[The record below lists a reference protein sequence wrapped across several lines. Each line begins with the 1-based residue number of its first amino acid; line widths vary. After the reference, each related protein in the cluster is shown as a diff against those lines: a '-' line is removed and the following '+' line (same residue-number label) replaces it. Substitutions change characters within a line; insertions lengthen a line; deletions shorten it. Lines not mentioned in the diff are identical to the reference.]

1 MGSSILSFTRSDVP
15 RSQAILN
22 IVKCFLKMQ
31 ILSIRHHPLTTT
43 NNFKTLFS
51 FWNRVKYFPSN
62 TTAEKFKNAT
72 FSGYSVWIFVWG
84 KLGQGNHVIIEKLS
98 STKSFVYKM
107 FFVQKQKRKGVIFKF
122 LQFEERFRKASF
134 PWRFNLDGTP
144 SNCRNKAMFS
154 NFSGVA
160 RTGRNKYRGIEHI
173 STDIRRI

>member
-1 MGSSILSFTRSDVP
+1 MGSSSLNFTRSDVP

-22 IVKCFLKMQ
+22 IVKFFFKMQ
-31 ILSIRHHPLTTT
+31 IISIRHHPLTTT
-43 NNFKTLFS
+43 NNFFILKPCQIFS
-51 FWNRVKYFPSN
+51 VH
-62 TTAEKFKNAT
+62 TTPEKFKNAT

-84 KLGQGNHVIIEKLS
+84 KLGQGNHVIVEKLS
-98 STKSFVYKM
+98 STKSSVYKM

-122 LQFEERFRKASF
+122 LQFEERFRKAWF

-173 STDIRRI
+173 STDIRQI